1 MTGGKID
8 VVAVDPAAAA
18 TTAVSPRPSSSVR
31 GSGGF
36 NLLVLPALIMF
47 LAFAFIPMIGVLVLS
62 FTSWDGISP
71 ITFTGLTSWR
81 EVLTGPG
88 LYHSL
93 ALTFAVM
100 ICSWLVQTPISLL
113 LGTFVAGR
121 QRYRALLSVLY
132 FLPLLMSSAAVA
144 IAFKSLL
151 NPYFGLGTGL
161 HLEFLSQDWLGDPQL
176 AFGVVIFVIA
186 WQFVPFHTLIYQGGV
201 RQIPGQL
208 YEAAQIDGAGRI
220 RQFFSITI
228 PQLKYTII
236 TSSTLILVGSLTYFD
251 LIFVLTGGGPGNAT
265 RILALDMYIR
275 GFQANQ
281 MGAASVI
288 GVFLVAL
295 GLILTLGIQR
305 LGGRDRSASQMEGL

>member
-1 MTGGKID
+1 M
-8 VVAVDPAAAA
+8 VAVVPAGAA
-18 TTAVSPRPSSSVR
+18 TAVPPAPSSVGQR
-31 GSGGF
+31 SGR
-36 NLLVLPALIMF
+36 LWILVLPALLMF
-47 LAFAFIPMIGVLVLS
+47 LMFAFIPLIGVLVLS

-81 EVLTGPG
+81 EVLADPG
-88 LYHSL
+88 TYHSL
-93 ALTFAVM
+93 FITFAVM
-100 ICSWLVQTPISLL
+100 ICSWVVQTPISLL

-121 QRYRALLSVLY
+121 QRYRAFLAVLF

-151 NPYFGLGTGL
+151 DPYFGVGAGL
-161 HLEFLSQDWLGDPQL
+161 HLDVLSQDWLGDPTL

-201 RQIPGQL
+201 RQIPEQL

-236 TSSTLILVGSLTYFD
+236 TSSILILVGSLTYFD

-265 RILALDMYIR
+265 RILALDMYIL
-275 GFQANQ
+275 GFQANR

-288 GVFLVAL
+288 GVFLVVL
-295 GLILTLGIQR
+295 GLLLTLGIQR
-305 LGGRDRSASQMEGL
+305 LGGRDRSASQMEGM

>member
-1 MTGGKID
+1 
-8 VVAVDPAAAA
+8 VVAVAPAGAS
-18 TTAVSPRPSSSVR
+18 TAVSPAPPSTRQRYGLLDV
-31 GSGGF
+31 
-36 NLLVLPALIMF
+36 LVLPALLMF
-47 LAFAFIPMIGVLVLS
+47 LAFAFIPMIGAVVLS

-71 ITFTGLTSWR
+71 ITLTGLSSWR
-81 EVLTGPG
+81 EVLTDPG

-93 ALTFAVM
+93 FLTFAVM
-100 ICSWLVQTPISLL
+100 ILSWLVQTPISLL

-121 QRYRALLSVLY
+121 QRYRAALAVLY
-132 FLPLLMSSAAVA
+132 FMPLLFSSAAVA

-151 NPYFGLGTGL
+151 NPYFGLGAGL
-161 HLEFLSQDWLGDPQL
+161 HLEVLAQDWLGDPTL
-176 AFGVVIFVIA
+176 AFITVVFVIA
-186 WQFVPFHTLIYQGGV
+186 WQFIPFHTLIYQGGV

-251 LIFVLTGGGPGNAT
+251 LIFVLTQGGPGNAT

-288 GVFLVAL
+288 AVFLVGL
-295 GLILTLGIQR
+295 GLLLTLGIQR
-305 LGGRDRSASQMEGL
+305 LGGRDRSASQMEGM

>member
-1 MTGGKID
+1 MSGGKLG
-8 VVAVDPAAAA
+8 VVAAAPAAGA
-18 TTAVSPRPSSSVR
+18 TVVSPRPPSPR
-31 GSGGF
+31 GAGGF

-47 LAFAFIPMIGVLVLS
+47 LAFALIPMVGVLVLS

-71 ITFTGLTSWR
+71 ITFTGLASWQ
-81 EVLTGPG
+81 EMLTDPG

-93 ALTFAVM
+93 AVTFAVM

-121 QRYRALLSVLY
+121 QRYRALLAVLY

-151 NPYFGLGTGL
+151 DPYFGLGAGL

-305 LGGRDRSASQMEGL
+305 LGGRDRSASQMEGM